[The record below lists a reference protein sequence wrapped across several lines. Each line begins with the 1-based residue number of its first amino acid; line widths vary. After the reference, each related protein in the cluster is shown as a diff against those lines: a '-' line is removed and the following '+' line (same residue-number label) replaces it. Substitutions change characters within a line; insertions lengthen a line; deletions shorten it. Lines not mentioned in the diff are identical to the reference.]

1 MVESGMS
8 PKMAETATECQ
19 QTGRRGIESPRRRVL
34 RGLGVVAMAGFLA
47 ACQMVP
53 KANGPATPPPP
64 TSGGEDV
71 GPGLPT
77 DTDRHRVALLVPQ
90 TGANADVGTA
100 IANATTL
107 ALLDSRTERVRITT
121 YDTALGAAAAAR
133 QAIADGN
140 KLILG
145 PLLSED
151 VTAVAPIARAAKI
164 PVLSFSNDSGVA
176 GNGVFIMGFVPNQS
190 IDRVVSYSR
199 AKGHARFGA
208 LVPKNVYG
216 DRSAAAFRAAVS
228 QAGGTLVAVESYDR
242 SATAL
247 TGAARRLAN
256 AGAMDAVLV
265 ADSGGNA
272 IRAVPLIKTTG
283 GKQILGTELWNTD
296 ATLGGNPAMRGA
308 WFASVSDGLYGQ
320 LAGKY
325 RTRFGKAPY
334 RLASLG
340 YDSVLLTVR
349 IARDWKPGT
358 NFPTNRL
365 LAADGFGGIDG
376 IFRFNDRG
384 IAVRALEVSEVG
396 AGGFRVV
403 DPAPTKW

>member
-1 MVESGMS
+1 
-8 PKMAETATECQ
+8 MAETAAERQ
-19 QTGRRGIESPRRRVL
+19 NNAPPRRRML
-34 RGLGVVAMAGFLA
+34 RGLGMAAMAGLLA
-47 ACQMVP
+47 ACQVVP
-53 KANGPATPPPP
+53 KSNGPATPPPP
-64 TSGGEDV
+64 TAPDDNV

-90 TGANADVGTA
+90 TGPNADVGTA

-133 QAIADGN
+133 QAVADGN

-151 VTAVAPIARAAKI
+151 VSAVAPIAREAKV
-164 PVLSFSNDSGVA
+164 PVLSFSNDSSVA
-176 GNGVFIMGFVPNQS
+176 GNGVFIMGFVPGQS
-190 IDRVVSYSR
+190 VERVVAFSR
-199 AKGHARFGA
+199 AKGHQRFGA

-228 QAGGTLVAVESYDR
+228 AAGGTLVAVESYDR

-256 AGAMDAVLV
+256 AGAMDAVLI

-272 IRAVPLIKTTG
+272 IRAVPVIKG
-283 GKQILGTELWNTD
+283 GGDRQILGTELWNTD
-296 ATLGGNPAMRGA
+296 AGLGSSAAMRGA

-320 LAGKY
+320 LATKY
-325 RTRFGKAPY
+325 RTRFGRAPY

-358 NFPTNRL
+358 GFPATRL

-376 IFRFNDRG
+376 IFRFNNRG
-384 IAVRALEVSEVG
+384 IAIRALEVSEIG

>member
-8 PKMAETATECQ
+8 PKMAESVVERQDNAL
-19 QTGRRGIESPRRRVL
+19 RRRRLL
-34 RGLGVVAMAGFLA
+34 RGMATLALGGLLA
-47 ACQMVP
+47 ACQVVP
-53 KANGPATPPPP
+53 KSGGPAAPPPP
-64 TSGGEDV
+64 ENPDETV

-107 ALLDSRTERVRITT
+107 ALLDTRADKVRITT

-133 QAIADGN
+133 QAVADGN
-140 KLILG
+140 RLILG

-151 VTAVAPIARAAKI
+151 VAAVAPIARAAKV

-176 GNGVFIMGFVPNQS
+176 GNGVFILGFVPGQS
-190 IDRVVSYSR
+190 VERVVAFAR
-199 AKGHARFGA
+199 GKGHQRFGA

-216 DRSAAAFRAAVS
+216 DRAAAAFRDAVRE
-228 QAGGTLVAVESYDR
+228 AGGTLVAVETYDR
-242 SATAL
+242 TATAL

-256 AGAMDAVLV
+256 GGAMDAVLI
-265 ADSGGNA
+265 ADVGGNA
-272 IRAVPLIKTTG
+272 IRAVPIVKG
-283 GKQILGTELWNTD
+283 AGSKQILGTELWNTD
-296 ATLGGNPAMRGA
+296 ASLGSNAAMRGA

-320 LAGKY
+320 LATKY
-325 RTRFGKAPY
+325 RARYGKAPY

-358 NFPTNRL
+358 AFPVNRL

-376 IFRFNDRG
+376 IFRFNNRG

-403 DPAPTKW
+403 DPAPAKW

>member
-1 MVESGMS
+1 M
-8 PKMAETATECQ
+8 
-19 QTGRRGIESPRRRVL
+19 L
-34 RGLGVVAMAGFLA
+34 RTMTTLAMAGLLA
-47 ACQMVP
+47 ACQVVP
-53 KANGPATPPPP
+53 KSNGPATPPPP
-64 TSGGEDV
+64 DRPADDI

-77 DTDRHRVALLVPQ
+77 DTDRHRVALLVPE
-90 TGANADVGTA
+90 TGPNADVGTA
-100 IANATTL
+100 IANATTM
-107 ALLDSRTERVRITT
+107 ALLDSRTEKVRITT

-133 QAIADGN
+133 QAVADGN

-151 VTAVAPIARAAKI
+151 VAAVAPIARAAKV
-164 PVLSFSNDSGVA
+164 PVLSFSNDSSVA
-176 GNGVFIMGFVPNQS
+176 GNGVFIMGFVPGQS
-190 IDRVVSYSR
+190 VERVVAYAR
-199 AKGHARFGA
+199 GKGHVRFGA

-216 DRSAAAFRAAVS
+216 DRSAAAFRAAVTE
-228 QAGGTLVAVESYDR
+228 AGGTLVAVESYDR

-247 TGAARRLAN
+247 SGAARRLASG
-256 AGAMDAVLV
+256 GAMDAVLI
-265 ADSGGNA
+265 ADSGGTA
-272 IRAVPLIKTTG
+272 IRAVPLIKSSG
-283 GKQILGTELWNTD
+283 NKQILGTELWNTE
-296 ATLGGNPAMRGA
+296 ASLGSNAAMRGA

-358 NFPTNRL
+358 SFPASRL

-376 IFRFNDRG
+376 IFRFNNRG
-384 IAVRALEVSEVG
+384 IALRALEVSEVG

>member
-1 MVESGMS
+1 MFESGMT
-8 PKMAETATECQ
+8 PKMAETALHYQ
-19 QTGRRGIESPRRRVL
+19 LGARQNKASLRRQMI
-34 RGLGVVAMAGFLA
+34 RGLGVMAMAGLLA
-47 ACQMVP
+47 ACQVVP
-53 KANGPATPPPP
+53 KTNGPATPPPP
-64 TSGGEDV
+64 DRPTDNV

-90 TGANADVGTA
+90 TGSNADVGTA

-133 QAIADGN
+133 QAVADGN

-151 VTAVAPIARAAKI
+151 VTAVAPIAREAKV

-176 GNGVFIMGFVPNQS
+176 GNGVFIMGFVPGQS
-190 IDRVVSYSR
+190 VERVVAFSR
-199 AKGHARFGA
+199 AKGHQRFGA

-216 DRSAAAFRAAVS
+216 DRSAAAFRAAVTK
-228 QAGGTLVAVESYDR
+228 AGGTLVAVESYDR

-247 TGAARRLAN
+247 TGAARRIAN
-256 AGAMDAVLV
+256 AGGMDAVLI

-272 IRAVPLIKTTG
+272 IRAVPVIKTTG
-283 GKQILGTELWNTD
+283 NKQILGTELWNTD
-296 ATLGGNPAMRGA
+296 AALGSNAVMRGA

-320 LAGKY
+320 LATKY
-325 RTRFGKAPY
+325 RARFGRAPY

-358 NFPTNRL
+358 SFPANRL

-376 IFRFNDRG
+376 IFRFSNWG
-384 IAVRALEVSEVG
+384 IAERALEVSEIG